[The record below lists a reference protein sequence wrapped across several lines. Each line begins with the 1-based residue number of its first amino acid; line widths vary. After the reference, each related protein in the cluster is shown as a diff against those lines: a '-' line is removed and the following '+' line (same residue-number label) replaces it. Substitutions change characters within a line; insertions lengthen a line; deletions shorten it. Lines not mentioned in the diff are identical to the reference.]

1 MAWVEHGLQ
10 ISLKNMHYR
19 WMIKWWL
26 VSFGRAMNYGETAT
40 LPIDRVMGYKIY
52 KWEFEFESHFL
63 VHEQ

>member
-19 WMIKWWL
+19 ALAVLWIM
-26 VSFGRAMNYGETAT
+26 GETAP

>member
-1 MAWVEHGLQ
+1 MDDKMVAGALAALW
-10 ISLKNMHYR
+10 IM
-19 WMIKWWL
+19 
-26 VSFGRAMNYGETAT
+26 GETAT